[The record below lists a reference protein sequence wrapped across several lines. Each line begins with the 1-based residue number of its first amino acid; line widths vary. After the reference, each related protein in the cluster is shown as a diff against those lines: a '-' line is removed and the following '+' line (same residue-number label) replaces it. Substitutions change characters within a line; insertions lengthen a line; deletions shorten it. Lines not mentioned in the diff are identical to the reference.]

1 MRKLA
6 LAAVAGALL
15 MASAP
20 TAFGSTPRADPYYE
34 VWCDTG
40 DGVVQAESVDAR
52 AIELGHKDLA
62 ILLFS
67 GNFPFGWTCWAV
79 GPFTP

>member
-6 LAAVAGALL
+6 VAAVAGALF

-20 TAFGSTPRADPYYE
+20 IASASTPRADSYYE

-40 DGVVQAESVDAR
+40 GDLVQAESVNAH
-52 AIELGHKDLA
+52 AIELGHKEDA
-62 ILLFS
+62 ILRFS
-67 GNFPFGWTCWAV
+67 ANFPFGWTCWAV